1 MKKLLKF
8 AKNSFGIWSLFIP
21 GLSSFRIASIPVKA
35 AYALFLIEKKHKKAK
50 CKNVK

>member
-8 AKNSFGIWSLFIP
+8 AKNSFGIWSLFVP
-21 GLSSFRIASIPVKA
+21 GLNFFKTASLPVKA
-35 AYALFLIEKKHKKAK
+35 VYALCLIAKKRKKAK